1 MCGASIA
8 FARAVVARHRAPR
21 VASRVEPR
29 RVATMSAPRVYVGK
43 IPRALADDAIVERAL
58 EICGALKTWKRVRD
72 PATRAPKR
80 FGFATFET
88 IEGAV
93 RCARA
98 IDGLR
103 VSEADEAMTCAANA
117 ATRAATTAYLRRAG
131 ESALDADGDARR
143 RREIARVLGR
153 GMEGEEVEVGEISDD
168 EATAKAKAATKAK
181 AAKAKAEVVVR
192 GVPPPP
198 VDEGKARES
207 TRGAAAREGGRRS
220 TSRGRS
226 PANASDAGRFESGT
240 SAPVTNSATARFV
253 RGGRHEY
260 EATERAERLFRER
273 EKVMDDLVGANVR
286 ERARRAKIEK
296 EKKMERR
303 AAIKRD
309 LASDSEEDGIQTPLW
324 EKSDRER
331 ARRRRFRDLEIEDDE
346 RDRRDEEEELE
357 RRDTRATVRAAAH
370 SRSTSDD
377 VHAEAFPISKARKST
392 HEPERVRGFAEPR
405 SSDLVSVPPP
415 PQQQQQ
421 AKTSFGLTAPKRPTG
436 GLSAA
441 FSASHAKPPPDVF
454 EDAARD
460 VDRRRAERRPVDVAA
475 IIATVPTAR
484 DDIFAH
490 PMDWSTYTT
499 AEIDAVAS
507 KWISKK
513 LTDLLGESEPA
524 LARFVLE
531 KLDARVSPLDL
542 IVDLDPVLDAEC
554 EPFVISLW
562 RLLIFEI
569 NKATMSS

>member
-1 MCGASIA
+1 
-8 FARAVVARHRAPR
+8 
-21 VASRVEPR
+21 
-29 RVATMSAPRVYVGK
+29 
-43 IPRALADDAIVERAL
+43 
-58 EICGALKTWKRVRD
+58 
-72 PATRAPKR
+72 
-80 FGFATFET
+80 
-88 IEGAV
+88 
-93 RCARA
+93 
-98 IDGLR
+98 
-103 VSEADEAMTCAANA
+103 
-117 ATRAATTAYLRRAG
+117 
-131 ESALDADGDARR
+131 
-143 RREIARVLGR
+143 
-153 GMEGEEVEVGEISDD
+153 
-168 EATAKAKAATKAK
+168 
-181 AAKAKAEVVVR
+181 
-192 GVPPPP
+192 
-198 VDEGKARES
+198 
-207 TRGAAAREGGRRS
+207 
-220 TSRGRS
+220 
-226 PANASDAGRFESGT
+226 
-240 SAPVTNSATARFV
+240 VTNSATARFV

-554 EPFVISLW
+554 ETFVISLW

>member
-1 MCGASIA
+1 
-8 FARAVVARHRAPR
+8 
-21 VASRVEPR
+21 
-29 RVATMSAPRVYVGK
+29 MSASRVYVGK
-43 IPRALADDAIVERAL
+43 IPAALASDAILESAL
-58 EICGALKTWKRVRD
+58 EICGELKEWKRVVD
-72 PATRAPKR
+72 PTTRAPRR
-80 FGFATFET
+80 FGFATFAT

-93 RCARA
+93 RCLRA

-103 VSEADEAMTCAANA
+103 AREEDEAMTCAANA
-117 ATRAATTAYLRRAG
+117 ATKAAVAARARDAG
-131 ESALDADGDARR
+131 KDALDADGDEKRR
-143 RREIARVLGR
+143 KEIARVLR
-153 GMEGEEVEVGEISDD
+153 RAMEGKDAEVGEISDD
-168 EATAKAKAATKAK
+168 DEETRAPKTTATANATAN
-181 AAKAKAEVVVR
+181 AEIVAR
-192 GVPPPP
+192 GSPPPS
-198 VDEGKARES
+198 VDERKARES

-226 PANASDAGRFESGT
+226 PANAADAGRFESGT
-240 SAPVTNSATARFV
+240 SATATNSATARFV

-273 EKVMDDLVGANVR
+273 EKVVDDLVDANVR

-357 RRDTRATVRAAAH
+357 RRDTRAKVRAAAH

-377 VHAEAFPISKARKST
+377 IDAETLPVSKARKST

-415 PQQQQQ
+415 PPQQQQ

-490 PMDWSTYTT
+490 PMDWSTFTT
-499 AEIDAVAS
+499 AKIDAIAS

-542 IVDLDPVLDAEC
+542 IADLDPVLDAEC
-554 EPFVISLW
+554 EPFVVSLW